1 MLDLTPYEKD
11 LKKLGKTSDTVEAIT
26 AIALAIH
33 DCLKDEPPT
42 DEFDLIRKVREAMPP
57 QIIETYGENFI
68 APVIK
73 GLNHNMSD
81 LRSGKAYLENIK
93 AQQGEA

>member
-11 LKKLGKTSDTVEAIT
+11 LKKLAKTSHTVEAIA

-33 DCLKDEPPT
+33 DCFKDEPPT
-42 DEFDLIRKVREAMPP
+42 DEFDLIRKVREALPAG
-57 QIIETYGENFI
+57 IVETYGENFI

-81 LRSGKAYLENIK
+81 LRSGKAYLDNLK
-93 AQQGEA
+93 AQQEPA